1 MNLVKTAEIC
11 KMGKINSAIYRIERT
26 RDNFLKAFSSISY
39 KENLIWR
46 THG

>member
-1 MNLVKTAEIC
+1 MDLGKTAEIC
-11 KMGKINSAIYRIERT
+11 KMSKINFAIYRIERA
-26 RDNFLKAFSSISY
+26 RANFPKAFSSINC